1 LRERRNIA
9 LLAQLCQAR
18 CILAQPPITPLQARL
33 ARAALGLSLRDLGG
47 ATGLAPN
54 TITRFELGRGGVHAA
69 NLARLR
75 DVFEQRGVVFLPTD
89 EVGEATVRL
98 RHSSAT

>member
-1 LRERRNIA
+1 M
-9 LLAQLCQAR
+9 
-18 CILAQPPITPLQARL
+18 ITPLQARL
-33 ARAALGLSLRDLGG
+33 ARAALGLSLRDLGA

-69 NLARLR
+69 NLSRLQ
-75 DVFEQRGVVFLPTD
+75 DVFEQRGVVFLPAD

-98 RHSSAT
+98 RRPPGP